1 MFHTSE
7 VKLDS
12 MSRPRL
18 VACFALFIT
27 IFVTAAIVGSTGPPR
42 IKHEIFDTYNCF
54 ADPKNVFDR
63 TRCDGVDLGTPAP
76 AKINGTVSRAS
87 AAWRQV
93 LNFKFRH
100 AQFFY
105 VYVAIGNRLMDTDD
119 GVSFDLSVEAN
130 LTASVT
136 GKAPVSLTRG
146 DVHSKEIMCVKGQ
159 PQCTDFLLLKQNNLQ
174 YQKYTLSM
182 RFRNPP
188 RIHAIGNVEVGVYY
202 QNPAFSVFELC
213 FKYIFLFLNLLS
225 LAGFLRN
232 ASFIATAEWSYEQK
246 WILFLL
252 FFLVA
257 FNDPLFFLTFVMSSP
272 VIPFVRRRSRDPY
285 SDITHT
291 LGRLFPLPALLFSGW
306 RS

>member
-18 VACFALFIT
+18 VACFALFVT
-27 IFVTAAIVGSTGPPR
+27 VFVAAAIVGSTGPNR
-42 IKHEIFDTYNCF
+42 IKKNVYYTMNCF
-54 ADPKNVFDR
+54 ADPKNVFDHR
-63 TRCDGVDLGTPAP
+63 RCDGVDLGVPAP
-76 AKINGTVSRAS
+76 ASVNASAGSWAARPS
-87 AAWRQV
+87 AAWRTI

-105 VYVAIGNRLMDTDD
+105 VYVSIGNRLMDTDD

-130 LTASVT
+130 LTASVA

-146 DVHSKEIMCVKGQ
+146 DVHSKEIMCLKDQ
-159 PQCTDFLLLKQNNLQ
+159 KRCADFLLLKQNNLR

-188 RIHAIGNVEVGVYY
+188 RIHAIGDVEVAVYY

-213 FKYIFLFLNLLS
+213 FKYVFLFFNLVF
-225 LAGFLRN
+225 LAVFLRQS
-232 ASFIATAEWSYEQK
+232 SFIATVEWGYEQK

-257 FNDPLFFLTFVMSSP
+257 FNDPLFFLTFVVSSP
-272 VIPFVRRRSRDPY
+272 IIPFVS
-285 SDITHT
+285 TCK
-291 LGRLFPLPALLFSGW
+291 
-306 RS
+306 